1 MKTKYL
7 ASALFSGAAACA
19 LARAVRGS
27 ATSKNRKL
35 VRPSDSRALS
45 DDVARR
51 FLLYAVMPIWS
62 VAGFLDW
69 LWHKQTRIETTSGTK
84 ESVMHLIM
92 MAEAGAP
99 ILTGM
104 FLEVNAGSLALMG
117 AGWLL
122 HEATVAWDVRYT
134 LSRRKIYTREQ
145 ITHSYME
152 KVPFDILVTFACLY
166 PEQLLSLL
174 RLGSQRPDL
183 KLRVRKKPVPLKDFI
198 AIVAAMGLISGVPHL
213 EELWRCYRAQRK
225 GIAGRDID
233 ECAKQLYAA

>member
-35 VRPSDSRALS
+35 VRPSDSRAIS

-99 ILTGM
+99 ILTDM

-198 AIVAAMGLISGVPHL
+198 AIVAAMGLVSGLPHL
-213 EELWRCYRAQRK
+213 EELWRCYRAEKQ

-233 ECAKQLYAA
+233 ECAQQLYAA